1 MSNIVFEGFYEGK
14 VLDGIINER
23 DLNGDEKTILITIS
37 FYHKS
42 LIGENPAMSL
52 PMDKVCELVNCSK
65 TTANRIMKKLIEK
78 GYLESI
84 KRGQGKPNIYVFKG
98 WRKWQ

>member
-1 MSNIVFEGFYEGK
+1 
-14 VLDGIINER
+14 
-23 DLNGDEKTILITIS
+23 
-37 FYHKS
+37 
-42 LIGENPAMSL
+42 MSL

>member
-1 MSNIVFEGFYEGK
+1 MSNIIFKGFHVTK
-14 VLDGIINER
+14 VLDGIINEK
-23 DLNGDEKTILITIS
+23 DLNGDEKVILIAIS
-37 FYHKS
+37 FYHKG

-52 PMDKVCELVNCSK
+52 PMNEISELVNCSK
-65 TTANRIMKKLIEK
+65 ATANRIMKKLIEK

-84 KRGQGKPNIYVFKG
+84 KKGQGKPNIYIFKG

>member
-1 MSNIVFEGFYEGK
+1 MNNIMFKGFNINAA
-14 VLDGIINER
+14 LDNIINER
-23 DLNGDEKTILITIS
+23 DLDGNEKTILLTIS
-37 FYHKS
+37 FYHNG
-42 LIGENPAMSL
+42 LIGEDPSISL
-52 PMDKVCELVNCSK
+52 PLDKIAELLKCSR
-65 TTANRIMKKLIEK
+65 TTANRVIKGLIEK